1 MSVIT
6 DILKEI
12 PLSAVL
18 KERLTQLE
26 TEMAVLKSENE
37 VLKSKNK
44 VLEAENIELK
54 TKLQKIEGDKAIHG
68 YNCPYCQQP
77 KGKLLDIR
85 PDGHFGRLG
94 VKRHYYQCENCGKKY
109 DEQKRP
115 K

>member
-1 MSVIT
+1 MGVIT
-6 DILKEI
+6 DILKGI

-37 VLKSKNK
+37 LLKSNNK
-44 VLEAENIELK
+44 ILESENTELK
-54 TKLQKIEGDKAIHG
+54 AKLQKIESDKSIQGDR
-68 YNCPYCQQP
+68 CPYCQQP

-85 PDGHFGRLG
+85 PDGHFGVLG

-109 DEQKRP
+109 DNK
-115 K
+115 